1 MLLWFVFE
9 QLMIE
14 SFLDVWRRFSSD
26 ESPEPDFHEPS
37 FPTNIR
43 GIISLR
49 FACRAK
55 IVRRRSVS
63 FQPATE
69 AADLEQGII
78 LRLLDWREKHR
89 EKSEKMSEGEWKSFA
104 ARAAYNEINRL
115 FSEGITVETIPLEEI
130 HEAADQKFVEGC
142 AGAEVFSLVNRFWQG
157 ICSLSLRQRRALL
170 FHSQELIIH
179 LLESGVSDAELA
191 RVLELTEDEWSDIK
205 DRLPFSD
212 QQIADITH
220 GESNSDKNNAT
231 STKSIKK
238 ARFEARG
245 KLQKLTNK

>member
-1 MLLWFVFE
+1 
-9 QLMIE
+9 MIE

-26 ESPEPDFHEPS
+26 ESREPDFHEPS
-37 FPTNIR
+37 FQQTSEELFLAALPVVR
-43 GIISLR
+43 
-49 FACRAK
+49 K
-55 IVRRRSVS
+55 IVRRRSAS
-63 FQPATE
+63 FEPAAE
-69 AADLEQGII
+69 ASDLEQGII

-104 ARAAYNEINRL
+104 ARATYNEINRL

-142 AGAEVFSLVNRFWQG
+142 VGVEVFSLVNRFWQE

-179 LLESGVSDAELA
+179 LLESGISDAELA
-191 RVLELTEDEWSDIK
+191 RVLELSEDEWSDIK
-205 DRLPFSD
+205 DRLPLSD

-220 GESNSDKNNAT
+220 GKSNSDKNIG
-231 STKSIKK
+231 SLTKSIKK
-238 ARFEARG
+238 ARYEARG
-245 KLQKLTNK
+245 RLQKLTNK

>member
-1 MLLWFVFE
+1 
-9 QLMIE
+9 MIE
-14 SFLDVWRRFSSD
+14 SFLDVWRRFSTN
-26 ESPEPDFHEPS
+26 ESREPDFHEPS
-37 FPTNIR
+37 FQQTSEELFLAALPVVR
-43 GIISLR
+43 
-49 FACRAK
+49 K

-63 FQPATE
+63 FQPTTE
-69 AADLEQGII
+69 ASDLEQGII

-89 EKSEKMSEGEWKSFA
+89 ERSEKMSEGEWKSFV

-115 FSEGITVETIPLEEI
+115 FTEGTTVETIPLEEI
-130 HEAADQKFVEGC
+130 HEAAYQNFVEGC
-142 AGAEVFSLVNRFWQG
+142 AGAEVFSLVKRFWQE

-179 LLESGVSDAELA
+179 LLESGIRDAELA
-191 RVLELTEDEWSDIK
+191 YVLELTEDEWSDIK

-212 QQIADITH
+212 QQIANMTH
-220 GESNSDKNNAT
+220 GELNSEKNIA
-231 STKSIKK
+231 SLTKSIKK

>member
-1 MLLWFVFE
+1 
-9 QLMIE
+9 MIE

-37 FPTNIR
+37 FQQKSEELFLAALPVVQ
-43 GIISLR
+43 
-49 FACRAK
+49 K

-63 FQPATE
+63 FEPAAE
-69 AADLEQGII
+69 ASDLEQGII

-104 ARAAYNEINRL
+104 ARAAYNEIYRL
-115 FSEGITVETIPLEEI
+115 FSEGITVETVPLEEI
-130 HEAADQKFVEGC
+130 HEAAAQKFVEGC
-142 AGAEVFSLVNRFWQG
+142 AGAEVFSLVNRFWQE
-157 ICSLSLRQRRALL
+157 ICCLSLRQRRALL

-205 DRLPFSD
+205 DRLPFTD
-212 QQIADITH
+212 QEIADITH
-220 GESNSDKNNAT
+220 GESNSNENNAP

>member
-1 MLLWFVFE
+1 
-9 QLMIE
+9 MIE
-14 SFLDVWRRFSSD
+14 SFLDVWRRLSRD
-26 ESPEPDFHEPS
+26 ESLEPDFHEPS
-37 FPTNIR
+37 FQQTSEELFLSALPVVR
-43 GIISLR
+43 
-49 FACRAK
+49 K

-69 AADLEQGII
+69 ASDLEQGII

-115 FSEGITVETIPLEEI
+115 FTEGITVETIPLEEV
-130 HEAADQKFVEGC
+130 HEAANQNFVEGC
-142 AGAEVFSLVNRFWQG
+142 AGAEVFSLVHRFWQE

-170 FHSQELIIH
+170 FHSQELIIN
-179 LLESGVSDAELA
+179 LLESGISDAELA

-212 QQIADITH
+212 KQIADITH
-220 GESNSDKNNAT
+220 GESNSDKNIVS

-238 ARFEARG
+238 ARYEARG
-245 KLQKLTNK
+245 RLQKLTNK